1 MTEFIR
7 TMEQVPLGR
16 ESTVL
21 EIGSGDGFQLEL
33 LKNRFERVFAVDPEV
48 TPAAANGFAKCVA
61 EALPFRD
68 GSFDLVISSS
78 VVEHLADRQRAFAEM
93 RRVLRPGAYAAHIVP
108 TRWWKLT
115 SLVFNPLGYPLRVW
129 EKWQAHRKL
138 QNHHSHPPG
147 RDDPR
152 VGLSQVLRR
161 WVRPPI
167 HGSFPSHWAE
177 YRSFGR
183 EEWKKV
189 LSVNGFKLIAEI
201 PLLYYTQFGFCRF
214 HLLSLRKAAAD
225 HGWAGS
231 RSFILQA
238 V

>member
-1 MTEFIR
+1 M
-7 TMEQVPLGR
+7 
-16 ESTVL
+16 L
-21 EIGSGDGFQLEL
+21 EIGAGDGFQLEL

-138 QNHHSHPPG
+138 QNYHSHPPG
-147 RDDPR
+147 RDGAR
-152 VGLSQVLRR
+152 VGLSRFYGGGSGHPFMAHSHLI
-161 WVRPPI
+161 RPSTAPLAATS
-167 HGSFPSHWAE
+167 GKESC
-177 YRSFGR
+177 
-183 EEWKKV
+183 
-189 LSVNGFKLIAEI
+189 LSMV
-201 PLLYYTQFGFCRF
+201 
-214 HLLSLRKAAAD
+214 S
-225 HGWAGS
+225 S
-231 RSFILQA
+231 
-238 V
+238 

>member
-21 EIGSGDGFQLEL
+21 EIGSGDGFQLRL
-33 LKNRFERVFAVDPEV
+33 LRQRFAKVFAVDPQV
-48 TPAAANGFAKCVA
+48 IPSATMGFARCVA

-93 RRVLRPGAYAAHIVP
+93 RRVLRSGAYAAHIVP
-108 TRWWKLT
+108 TRWWKLA

-147 RDDPR
+147 GTVPGR
-152 VGLSQVLRR
+152 VCRRFYGDGSGHPFMAHSHLIGPSTAPLAATSGKEPCLSMV
-161 WVRPPI
+161 
-167 HGSFPSHWAE
+167 SS
-177 YRSFGR
+177 
-183 EEWKKV
+183 
-189 LSVNGFKLIAEI
+189 
-201 PLLYYTQFGFCRF
+201 
-214 HLLSLRKAAAD
+214 
-225 HGWAGS
+225 
-231 RSFILQA
+231 
-238 V
+238 